1 MELRGCTCYIVWVQ
15 KVYLML
21 KQGGFMEKIVLY
33 THPQSR
39 GRNVVWMLEECGA
52 EYETVL
58 MNFGEDLH
66 SPAYLAVN
74 PMGKLPALKYGDTV
88 ITEASAI
95 ITFLADLFPQAKLAP
110 AQVDGQRGEYYRWL
124 FYTASSVEAALMEVA
139 FQLPIQPS
147 MRKSLGYG
155 SMEQVIATLDGQ
167 LSKQS
172 YLLGEHF
179 QGCDLL
185 LAGLLMFAIRSGAL
199 SPTPAMQAYL
209 ARITE
214 RAAYQ
219 KMLQMGEAQMAQLSA

>member
-1 MELRGCTCYIVWVQ
+1 
-15 KVYLML
+15 
-21 KQGGFMEKIVLY
+21 MEKIVLY

-95 ITFLADLFPQAKLAP
+95 ITFLADLFPQAQLAP

-139 FQLPIQPS
+139 FQFPIQPA
-147 MRKSLGYG
+147 MRKTLGYG

-167 LSKQS
+167 LQQQP
-172 YLLGEHF
+172 YLTGEAF
-179 QGCDLL
+179 QACDLL
-185 LAGLLMFAIRSGAL
+185 LAGVLMFAIRSKAIA
-199 SPTPAMQAYL
+199 PTAAMQDYL
-209 ARITE
+209 ARIMA
-214 RAAYQ
+214 RPA
-219 KMLQMGEAQMAQLSA
+219 LQAMNQISEAQLAQLSA

>member
-1 MELRGCTCYIVWVQ
+1 
-15 KVYLML
+15 
-21 KQGGFMEKIVLY
+21 MEKIVLY

-179 QGCDLL
+179 QSCDLL

>member
-1 MELRGCTCYIVWVQ
+1 
-15 KVYLML
+15 
-21 KQGGFMEKIVLY
+21 MEKIVLY

-95 ITFLADLFPQAKLAP
+95 ITFLADLFPQAQLAP
-110 AQVDGQRGEYYRWL
+110 AHVDGQRGEYYRWL

-147 MRKSLGYG
+147 MRKFLGYD

-179 QGCDLL
+179 QSCDLL

>member
-1 MELRGCTCYIVWVQ
+1 MELHGGTCYIVWVLV
-15 KVYLML
+15 VYLML
-21 KQGGFMEKIVLY
+21 KQGGCMEKIVLY
-33 THPQSR
+33 THPQAR

-95 ITFLADLFPQAKLAP
+95 ITFLADLFPQALLAP

-139 FQLPIQPS
+139 FQFPIQPA

-155 SMEQVIATLDGQ
+155 SMEQVIATLDRQ

-179 QGCDLL
+179 QSCDLL
-185 LAGLLMFAIRSGAL
+185 LAGLLMFAIRTGTL
-199 SPTPAMQAYL
+199 SPTPNMQAYL

-219 KMLQMGEAQMAQLSA
+219 KMLQIGEKQMAQLSA

>member
-1 MELRGCTCYIVWVQ
+1 
-15 KVYLML
+15 
-21 KQGGFMEKIVLY
+21 MEKIVLY

-110 AQVDGQRGEYYRWL
+110 AQVDGQRGAYYRWL
-124 FYTASSVEAALMEVA
+124 FYTANSVEAALMEVA
-139 FQLPIQPS
+139 FQFPIQPA

-179 QGCDLL
+179 QSCDLL
-185 LAGLLMFAIRSGAL
+185 LAGLLMFAIRTGTL
-199 SPTPAMQAYL
+199 SPTPNMQAYL

-219 KMLQMGEAQMAQLSA
+219 KMLQIGEKQMAQLSA

>member
-1 MELRGCTCYIVWVQ
+1 MELRGCTCYIVWVLV
-15 KVYLML
+15 VYLML
-21 KQGGFMEKIVLY
+21 KQGGCMEKIVLY

-88 ITEASAI
+88 ITAASAI

-124 FYTASSVEAALMEVA
+124 FYTVNSVEAALMEVA
-139 FQLPIQPS
+139 FQFPIQPA
-147 MRKSLGYG
+147 MRKTLGYG
-155 SMEQVIATLDGQ
+155 SMERVIDTLDGQ
-167 LSKQS
+167 LRQQP
-172 YLLGEHF
+172 YLLGEQF
-179 QGCDLL
+179 QSCDLV
-185 LAGLLMFAIRSGAL
+185 LAGLLMFAISSKAL
-199 SPTPAMQAYL
+199 TPTDAMQAYL
-209 ARITE
+209 ARISA
-214 RAAYQ
+214 RSAFQ
-219 KMLQMGEAQMAQLSA
+219 KMNEISAAQLTQLGA

>member
-1 MELRGCTCYIVWVQ
+1 
-15 KVYLML
+15 
-21 KQGGFMEKIVLY
+21 MEKIVLY

-95 ITFLADLFPQAKLAP
+95 ITFLADLFPQAQLAP

-124 FYTASSVEAALMEVA
+124 FYTASSVEAAHLMEVA
-139 FQLPIQPS
+139 FQFPIQPA

-155 SMEQVIATLDGQ
+155 SMEQVIATLDVQ

-179 QGCDLL
+179 QSCDLL
-185 LAGLLMFAIRSGAL
+185 LAGLLMFAIRTGTL
-199 SPTPAMQAYL
+199 SPTPNMQAYL
-209 ARITE
+209 GHYGTHRIP
-214 RAAYQ
+214 
-219 KMLQMGEAQMAQLSA
+219 KMPQIGEKQMAQLSA